1 MRHKLVDY
9 IDGTHG
15 MVDPFGDLDA
25 ADDDL
30 DDAEDADVLEPI
42 SGPLRKPEPKYSPN
56 PQAWLD
62 SALMTRTEAALRLAR
77 HLLTAHLTA
86 SDVRVSL
93 TGFELTHRERPKFPV
108 QRFLAER
115 ACLPEAPDTSNAPGA
130 PEATNA
136 NASSQS
142 PPNDWRTRYIM
153 KNVPHALVLDSQPGI
168 GDVEA
173 TLADGRRLV
182 AHVSRGRLSATRSPG
197 EHKLLRAAL
206 GRALTF
212 ERYAP
217 LDVGAAVIP
226 RSPRFRELAA
236 RWRHSPIVVR
246 AGLLILT
253 VDRVGNVEG
262 IEFGQ

>member
-1 MRHKLVDY
+1 MRSKVVDY

-25 ADDDL
+25 EDDDL
-30 DDAEDADVLEPI
+30 DDAEDADDLEPV

-77 HLLTAHLTA
+77 HLLTAHLAA

-115 ACLPEAPDTSNAPGA
+115 ACLPEAPETPDAPNGSVA
-130 PEATNA
+130 DAA
-136 NASSQS
+136 NHCL
-142 PPNDWRTRYIM
+142 PTDWRTRYIM
-153 KNVPHALVLDSQPGI
+153 KHVPHALVLDSQPGI

-173 TLADGRRLV
+173 MLADGRRLV